1 MDNTHYKLDSKTF
14 NSLFPFH
21 IITGKNLIIKKVGL
35 SIKKLFPTIKVGNSF
50 SEFYSPKEVEPFTNY
65 DTSNSKNH
73 EDITVILKNS
83 EFDMIHFKGQIITHE
98 NEYLFIISPVFTH
111 LNEILDQNII
121 YTDFLDHS
129 PQINFIKDL
138 KEHKDEYF
146 QFKSRLDSPENN
158 LHISGLD
165 KKNQLDKASTEEF
178 AKNNGVVF
186 CKSNGQIYWCN
197 DEYEKLTGF
206 DKSEIYGKTPLEVG
220 KSAESD
226 EVEIKK
232 MITAFK
238 NKESFQIDLIHTTK
252 QGGKF
257 WSRSKGQPIIGENGQ
272 FHYFAMIDDI
282 SDYKL
287 GEEKLHILS
296 SIADKNIN
304 AVIISDKHG
313 KIEWINQSF
322 EKMTGYSLAEVVGKK
337 PGTFLQGEDTD
348 PETVKYI
355 KNQISKGEPFNCD
368 IVNYSKSKQKYWVRI
383 QGQALK
389 DKYGNIFNFFA
400 IEQDVSLEKNFL
412 ESIKAE
418 KEKYSNVIASMKMGL
433 LEVNLSDEILFAN
446 ESFCEM
452 TGYAISELIGKKS
465 NFFYD
470 VNEDIDA
477 LNFKYV
483 KKDGS
488 NSYEIKAKTKDGTI
502 KHILISGAPNYNI
515 RGELVGSIGVH
526 LDITDQKNLEN
537 QKEQLLLRL
546 EKQNVQLNEYAQIVA
561 HDLKS
566 PLRSIHALIS
576 WIKEDNPN
584 AFNANTLDYLNKIE
598 SKVEKMD
605 HFIQGILT
613 YSKIDTIELT
623 TDSVDVNEIITN
635 LVSIIHIPDNVTV
648 EIARKLPVIMAD
660 KYRLQQLF
668 QNLIGNAVTYVDK
681 NPGLVKV
688 DFTEE
693 ASSYIFSIE
702 DNGPGIAKENQKK
715 VFAIFQSFTKN
726 EHSTGIGLSI
736 VKRIIDN
743 YKGEIWIESEV
754 TKGTTFFVR
763 IPKIIT

>member
-1 MDNTHYKLDSKTF
+1 MDNTYYKLDSKTF

-21 IITGKNLIIKKVGL
+21 IITSKNLIIQQVGL
-35 SIKKLFPTIKVGNSF
+35 SIKKLFPSIKVGNSF
-50 SEFYSPKEVEPFTNY
+50 SEFYSPKETEPFINY
-65 DTSNSKNH
+65 DIINSKNQ
-73 EDITVILKNS
+73 EDITLILKNS
-83 EFDMIHFKGQIITHE
+83 EFNMIHFKGQIVKNE
-98 NEYLFIISPVFTH
+98 NEYLFIISPTFTH
-111 LNEILDQNII
+111 LDKIIGQNNV
-121 YTDFLDHS
+121 YTDLLDHS

-138 KEHKDEYF
+138 TAHKSDYF
-146 QFKSRLDSPENN
+146 QFMSELASSEIN
-158 LHISGLD
+158 LNSAGLD
-165 KKNQLDKASTEEF
+165 KKNQTEKTSTEKF
-178 AKNNGVVF
+178 VKNNGIVF

-197 DEYEKLTGF
+197 DEYEELTGF
-206 DKSEIYGKTPLEVG
+206 DRSEIYGKTPLEIG
-220 KSAESD
+220 KCAESD

-232 MITAFK
+232 MITAFQ
-238 NKESFQIDLIHTTK
+238 NKKSFQIDLIHTTK
-252 QGGKF
+252 QGRKF

-272 FHYFAMIDDI
+272 FHYFAMVDDI
-282 SDYKL
+282 SDDKL
-287 GEEKLHILS
+287 NQEKLNILS

-304 AVIISDKHG
+304 AVIISDKFG
-313 KIEWINQSF
+313 NIEWINQSF

-337 PGTFLQGEDTD
+337 PGTFLQGKDTN
-348 PETVKYI
+348 PETIKYL
-355 KNQISKGEPFNCD
+355 KTQISKGEPFNCE
-368 IVNYSKSKQKYWVRI
+368 IINYSKSKQKYWVRI

-389 DKYGNIFNFFA
+389 DQYGKIFNFFA
-400 IEQDVSLEKNFL
+400 IEQEVTLEKNFL

-418 KEKYSNVIASMKMGL
+418 KEKYSNVIDSMKMGL
-433 LEVNLSDEILFAN
+433 LEVNLMDEILFAN
-446 ESFCEM
+446 QSFCEM
-452 TGYAISELIGKKS
+452 TGYSISELIGKKS

-470 VNEDIDA
+470 INEDINA

-483 KKDGS
+483 NKNVS

-502 KHILISGAPNYNI
+502 KHILISGAPNYSI
-515 RGELVGSIGVH
+515 RGELIGSIGIH

-584 AFNANTLDYLNKIE
+584 TFNANTLDYLNKIE

-623 TDSVDVNEIITN
+623 TESVDVNEVITN
-635 LVSIIHIPDNVTV
+635 LISIIHIPDYVTV
-648 EIARKLPVIMAD
+648 EIIRKLPIIMAD
-660 KYRLQQLF
+660 KYRIQQLF
-668 QNLIGNAVTYVDK
+668 QNLIGNAVTYIDK

-702 DNGPGIAKENQKK
+702 DNGPGIAIENQKK
-715 VFAIFQSFTKN
+715 VFGIFQSFTKN

-763 IPKIIT
+763 IPKIIP